1 MAEKFTLLSRLISYL
16 NEHSIGNSFLAVSRP
31 YPLISSAEQSNI
43 ANLLMQRPTESN
55 IHLDIARAN
64 AFFSIEQYKRA
75 EQIYQQILSA
85 NPGNITALYNLSVTL
100 IRLNT
105 PKEALTALNRVIQKE
120 PTLP

>member
-1 MAEKFTLLSRLISYL
+1 MADTYTLLSSLISYL

-31 YPLISSAEQSNI
+31 YPLISSAKKANI

-55 IHLDIARAN
+55 IQFDIARAN

-75 EQIYQQILSA
+75 EQIYLQILSE
-85 NPGNITALYNLSVTL
+85 NPNNITALYNLSVTL

-105 PKEALTALNRVIQKE
+105 PKRALT
-120 PTLP
+120 T